1 MSNKQMAGFEVQ
13 CVPQTKAY
21 AQKAIFEVMR
31 SGGWYTVRQLMEKA
45 RVSDPRGNIRTMIK
59 RGYCFEKRSERNSHG
74 IIYKLYRLNIEETER
89 TLQGKNGTQI
99 LGTKST
105 QNLGTVHK

>member
-1 MSNKQMAGFEVQ
+1 MSNQQMAGFEVQ

-45 RVSDPRGNIRTMIK
+45 RVSDPRGNIRTLDRWK
-59 RGYCFEKRSERNSHG
+59 SETDFGCFRDRW
-74 IIYKLYRLNIEETER
+74 
-89 TLQGKNGTQI
+89 I
-99 LGTKST
+99 L
-105 QNLGTVHK
+105 